1 MMKNLV
7 GRLVK
12 EEEGQGLT
20 EYGLL
25 VGLIALGVIATIAT
39 LGDQIAKVFTDITTT
54 LTNNGLTD
62 GK

>member
-20 EYGLL
+20 EYGML
-25 VGLIALGVIATIAT
+25 VGLIALIVVGTIT
-39 LGDQIAKVFTDITTT
+39 LIGKDLLEVFQKIQTEVNK
-54 LTNNGLTD
+54 L
-62 GK
+62 